1 MIFQHSLFGQLGRGL
16 RAAAPHSRLLSFL
29 TVPAAYTDP
38 AVLNCSRLIPLLC
51 FLCRL
56 PARLLLALGGSL
68 HRAWMHSRAAA
79 LQAPPWL
86 QGSFLWQQAT
96 ALRVESLLWPAA
108 LYPGVDFAL
117 RQFMPALA
125 SAWDELLLLAII
137 ALWPLQMALRGRLE
151 WRRSRLDI
159 PLLVYFALLLFLY
172 FLRSPDSGLA
182 REGLRV
188 YLEYPLWF
196 FAGYQ
201 LLQNRQQFT
210 ALLGGMLGLA
220 GLVAAYGIA
229 QYLLGVEMP
238 ANWVDQAE
246 AGVKLRIFSIFTSP
260 NVLGSYLM
268 IFIPVALALLFTTRG
283 RLSRLGV
290 AALLLVLLTAEALTF
305 SRGAW
310 LALLLALLV
319 FSLLYRPWLLAAL
332 AAGALAVP
340 KLVPAVGARISYMLS
355 SAYIASSNRAGRL
368 ARWQNALD
376 LWQQNLWFGLG
387 YGRFGGA
394 VAARRI
400 PGAYYVDNFY
410 LKTAVETGLVGLLAL
425 LWLLLSVLRTLLDSW
440 HRIGG
445 DRLKLLAAGLLA
457 GLCGVM
463 AHNLVE
469 NIFEAPVMAAQF
481 WLLAGLTAAL
491 PHIEQNE

>member
-1 MIFQHSLFGQLGRGL
+1 MFFQHSLLGQLGRGL
-16 RAAAPHSRLLSFL
+16 RAALPHSRLLAFL
-29 TVPAAYTDP
+29 TVPAVYTGPDT
-38 AVLNCSRLIPLLC
+38 LQHSRLLLW
-51 FLCRL
+51 LSQLGRL
-56 PARLLLALGGSL
+56 PARLLLTLGDTL
-68 HRAWMHSRAAA
+68 RRTWQHSRFASIRVP
-79 LQAPPWL
+79 LWL
-86 QGSFLWQQAT
+86 EGSFLWQQAT
-96 ALRVESLLWPAA
+96 ALRVECLLWPAA

-117 RQFMPALA
+117 RRFLPALA
-125 SAWDELLLLAII
+125 ASWDELLLLAII
-137 ALWPLQMALRGRLE
+137 ALWPLQMALRGHLE

-159 PLLVYFALLLFLY
+159 PLLLYFSLLLFLY
-172 FLRSPDSGLA
+172 FLRSPDADLA

-196 FAGYQ
+196 WAGYQ
-201 LLQNRQQFT
+201 LLMSRRQFT

-238 ANWVDQAE
+238 ASWVDQAE

-268 IFIPVALALLFTTRG
+268 IFIPAALALLFTARG
-283 RLSRLGV
+283 RLSRAGL
-290 AALLLVLLTAEALTF
+290 ALLLLLLLAAEALTF

-368 ARWQNALD
+368 ARWQNALE
-376 LWQQNLWFGLG
+376 LWQREPWFGLG

-425 LWLLLSVLRTLLDSW
+425 LWLLLSLLRALLEGWRRLADP
-440 HRIGG
+440 G
-445 DRLKLLAAGLLA
+445 LKLLAAGLLA

-491 PHIEQNE
+491 PCVEQE

>member
-1 MIFQHSLFGQLGRGL
+1 MIFQHSLLGQLGRGL
-16 RAAAPHSRLLSFL
+16 RAAAPHSRLLTFL
-29 TVPAAYTDP
+29 TVPAAYTDL
-38 AVLNCSRLIPLLC
+38 AVLSYSRLIALLY
-51 FLCRL
+51 LLSRQ
-56 PARLLLALGGSL
+56 PARCLAALGGGL
-68 HRAWMHSRAAA
+68 RRAWTHSR
-79 LQAPPWL
+79 LVGLKAPPWL
-86 QGSFLWQQAT
+86 AGSLLWQQTT

-125 SAWDELLLLAII
+125 AAWDELLLLTII
-137 ALWPLQMALRGRLE
+137 AMWPLQMALRGRLK
-151 WRRSRLDI
+151 WRPSRLDI
-159 PLLVYFALLLFLY
+159 PMLVYFALLLFLY
-172 FLRSPDSGLA
+172 FLRSPDANLA

-201 LLQNRQQFT
+201 LLQNRRQFT
-210 ALLGGMLGLA
+210 ALLGGLLGLA

-238 ANWVDQAE
+238 ASWVDQAE
-246 AGVKLRIFSIFTSP
+246 AGVRLRIFSIFTSP
-260 NVLGSYLM
+260 NVLGCYLM

-283 RLSRLGV
+283 RAGRAGL
-290 AALLLVLLTAEALTF
+290 ALLLMVLLTAEALTF

-368 ARWQNALD
+368 ARWQNALE
-376 LWQQNLWFGLG
+376 LWQREPWLGLG

-425 LWLLLSVLRTLLDSW
+425 LWLLLSLLRALLDSW
-440 HRIGG
+440 RRLA
-445 DRLKLLAAGLLA
+445 DPRLKLLAAGLLA
-457 GLCGVM
+457 GLCGVV
-463 AHNLVE
+463 AQNLVE
-469 NIFEAPVMAAQF
+469 NIFEAPVMATQF
-481 WLLAGLTAAL
+481 WLLAGLSAAL
-491 PHIEQNE
+491 PHVERE